1 MGHTALSVG
10 AKRNKNAITGSGSR
24 RMPANSC
31 VPSAAPR
38 TPAAAAKNVIQIVF
52 KTCANDT

>member
-1 MGHTALSVG
+1 
-10 AKRNKNAITGSGSR
+10 
-24 RMPANSC
+24 MPANSC